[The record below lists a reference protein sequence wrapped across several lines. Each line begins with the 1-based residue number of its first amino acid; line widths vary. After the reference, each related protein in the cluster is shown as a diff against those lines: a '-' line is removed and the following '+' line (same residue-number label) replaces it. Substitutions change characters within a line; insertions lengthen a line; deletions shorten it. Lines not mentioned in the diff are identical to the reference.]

1 MGCLTIAGYT
11 KGCDASYGGI
21 SKVFIIEKAG
31 LDITGMT
38 VTSGEISALSV
49 LEGYSGYTYDF
60 LKDNS
65 NWTEPIVGDG
75 IVASVH
81 WTPNVNLVFRKMSN
95 TLRNEIV
102 ELSKG
107 DVVIMIKD
115 RNDINWVLGTER
127 GMQLVASGGGQSGS
141 VLEELNGETLLF
153 TGAESYKSYTMTE
166 ALWDNLVN
174 GVALL

>member
-1 MGCLTIAGYT
+1 MGCITIAGYS

-21 SKVFIIEKAG
+21 KKVAIYEKAG
-31 LDITGMT
+31 LDLSGMT
-38 VTSGEISALSV
+38 VTSGEITSITID
-49 LEGYSGYTYDF
+49 SGYTGYSYDF

-75 IVASVH
+75 ITASVH

-102 ELSKG
+102 ELAKG
-107 DVVIMIKD
+107 ELVIFIKD
-115 RNDINWVLGTER
+115 RNDVIWALGTDR
-127 GMQLVASGGGQSGS
+127 GMQLVASTGGQSGS

-153 TGAESYKSYTMTE
+153 TGAESYKTYTYTTG
-166 ALWDNLVN
+166 ANVTID
-174 GVALL
+174 ALLA

>member
-1 MGCLTIAGYT
+1 MGCITIAGYS

-21 SKVFIIEKAG
+21 KKVAIYEKAG
-31 LDITGMT
+31 LDITDMT
-38 VTSGEISALSV
+38 VVSGEITTIDIN
-49 LEGYSGYTYDF
+49 SGYTGYSYDF

-75 IVASVH
+75 IVSSVH

-102 ELSKG
+102 ELTKG
-107 DVVIMIKD
+107 EVVIFIKD
-115 RNDINWVLGTER
+115 RNDVIWALGTDR
-127 GMQLVASGGGQSGS
+127 GMQMVASTGGQSGS

-153 TGAESYKSYTMTE
+153 TGAESYKTYTMATD
-166 ALWDNLVN
+166 ANAVIT
-174 GVALL
+174 ALLT